1 MHWKKSALLIHKIL
15 RPFVKTLAVNE
26 KQYLLNRDNLTQPIQ
41 TQLYQKEKKFLNFL
55 LAFVKSIF
63 NFKHMTKNDDSHR

>member
-1 MHWKKSALLIHKIL
+1 MHWKKSALLKHKIL

-63 NFKHMTKNDDSHR
+63 NFKHMPKNDDSHR

>member
-1 MHWKKSALLIHKIL
+1 MHWKKSALLIQKIL

-63 NFKHMTKNDDSHR
+63 NFKHMPKNDDSHR